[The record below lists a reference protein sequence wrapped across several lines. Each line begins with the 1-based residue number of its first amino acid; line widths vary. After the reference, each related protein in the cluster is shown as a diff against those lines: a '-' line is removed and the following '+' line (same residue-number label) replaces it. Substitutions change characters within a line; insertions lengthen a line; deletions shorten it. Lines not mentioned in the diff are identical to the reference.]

1 MLLRR
6 VRARPNT
13 MPMSIREWR
22 AAAHFRRCLSAV
34 SAALMLMTV
43 IAPRATEA
51 AELRVFS
58 TGAPSAAAK
67 VIAAK
72 FSAETGHTVAFTVG
86 PLATIQQKLA
96 AGEQADVVIVPTT
109 LIAALENEGKL
120 RVRSSVNVARVGI
133 GIVVREGAPRPDVA
147 TLASIRKLLV
157 DAPAIAYPD
166 PESVV
171 GKAITHM
178 IEQMGIADVV
188 KPKVTLSYAITG
200 GVNLVADGKVDVGLF
215 IISEILPVKGV
226 TLVGPLPAEFQ
237 SYIVF
242 DAAITSDDAASTPA
256 ASHRGAFRAQPRE
269 RHGWQPEWSR
279 SAACQNPISLSGA
292 LARKLRHTRSGRQR
306 SLREISRELAER
318 GYFTAKT
325 GKPFVAAQVAS
336 MLRGAD
342 ARSV

>member
-6 VRARPNT
+6 VRTRSKRLEPCLPIVVGNT

-22 AAAHFRRCLSAV
+22 AAAHFRRWHSAV
-34 SAALMLMTV
+34 SAALMLMAV

-86 PLATIQQKLA
+86 QLAAIQQKLA

-109 LIAALENEGKL
+109 LIAALESEGKL

-147 TLASIRKLLV
+147 TPGSIRKLLV
-157 DAPAIAYPD
+157 DAPAIAYSD

-256 ASHRGAFRAQPRE
+256 ASFVEALSSPAARE
-269 RHGWQPEWSR
+269 AWM
-279 SAACQNPISLSGA
+279 AAGMEPVSGTS
-292 LARKLRHTRSGRQR
+292 KSN
-306 SLREISRELAER
+306 
-318 GYFTAKT
+318 
-325 GKPFVAAQVAS
+325 KP
-336 MLRGAD
+336 
-342 ARSV
+342 

>member
-1 MLLRR
+1 MKRRAFITLLGG
-6 VRARPNT
+6 
-13 MPMSIREWR
+13 
-22 AAAHFRRCLSAV
+22 AAAAWPLLARAQQGTVHVVGWLSARSPREATSVLQAFRQAVGEAGYFEGKNISRYSAV
-34 SAALMLMTV
+34 SAALMLMAV

-72 FSAETGHTVAFTVG
+72 FSAETGHTVALTVG
-86 PLATIQQKLA
+86 QLAAIQQKLA
-96 AGEQADVVIVPTT
+96 AGEQADVVIVPAT

-147 TLASIRKLLV
+147 TPASIRKLLV
-157 DAPAIAYPD
+157 DARAIAYSD

-256 ASHRGAFRAQPRE
+256 ASFVHALSSLAARE
-269 RHGWQPEWSR
+269 AWM
-279 SAACQNPISLSGA
+279 AAGMEPVIGTSKSN
-292 LARKLRHTRSGRQR
+292 
-306 SLREISRELAER
+306 
-318 GYFTAKT
+318 
-325 GKPFVAAQVAS
+325 KP
-336 MLRGAD
+336 
-342 ARSV
+342 